1 MTPDVTIVIAAFD
14 AEATIREALESVLLQ
29 EGPSFEIIVVDD
41 GSRDGTEEEARRL
54 RDPRLMVTRTM
65 NRGVGRARNTG
76 LWLARAQLVLFL
88 DADDLLLPGALK
100 AMVRPMKADPERVAC
115 LAGYRK
121 FRGSFRE
128 PRAVALE
135 RLQRIPERDT
145 LRELIGKNVVVNGGT
160 LCIRTRAARE
170 IGGFDP
176 ELRLGE
182 DWEFWCRLAERGD
195 FLPLRNTVA
204 LLYRQAPTG
213 AQMRLRGTAD
223 EPNFA
228 AVDAIHRRAELR
240 RRFSEEELRARRRL
254 AELDTY
260 WSAAR
265 NELFRKNWRGFAR
278 YVARGAVRYPDS
290 LLHWRL
296 VKPFISGATRTLFP
310 H

>member
-1 MTPDVTIVIAAFD
+1 MTPDVTIVIAAYN
-14 AEATIREALESVLLQ
+14 AEATIRETLESVLLQ
-29 EGPSFEIIVVDD
+29 EGARFEIIVVDD
-41 GSRDGTEEEARRL
+41 GSQDATDEAARSL
-54 RDPRLMVTRTM
+54 SDPRLLVTTTV

-76 LWLARAQLVLFL
+76 LWLARAPLVLFL

-100 AMVRPMKADPERVAC
+100 AMVAPMKADAERVAC

-121 FRGSFRE
+121 FRGSTRE
-128 PRAVALE
+128 PRSAALE

-145 LRELIGKNVVVNGGT
+145 LRELIGKNFVVNGGT
-160 LCIRTRAARE
+160 LCIRTRVARE

-176 ELRLGE
+176 DLRLGE

-195 FLPLRNTVA
+195 FLPLRSTIA
-204 LLYRQAPTG
+204 LLYRQAPAG

-260 WSAAR
+260 WGAAR
-265 NELFRKNWRGFAR
+265 NELVRKNWRGFAR

-296 VKPFISGATRTLFP
+296 VKPFLSGATRTLFK